1 MSLKK
6 YLFVFPLVCIVILAY
21 WRYTYM
27 LNPNLSGDPFLIKI
41 MKGNGLANQSYDAN
55 SLTNIKSI
63 ILCWLLFFTANTI
76 FFRTAFHSR
85 KKANSIIALFLLIS
99 FVSALFFAADA
110 FWFKSVALFNLASIL
125 KNFILTPMFTA
136 IAYIMIAYF
145 HWFDS
150 SD

>member
-1 MSLKK
+1 MRFNK
-6 YLFVFPLVCIVILAY
+6 YIFLLPLLFIIVTAY

-27 LNPNLSGDPFLIKI
+27 LNPNFSGEPFLIKI
-41 MKGNGLANQSYDAN
+41 IKGNSLANQRYDAN

-63 ILCWLLFFTANTI
+63 ILYWLLFFAANTV

-99 FVSALFFAADA
+99 FVSALFFAVHA

-150 SD
+150 TD